1 MGEHKNPYP
10 GENNT
15 GHFWDD
21 ESDIR
26 ELNNRPPR
34 WYMWALYIGTISV
47 IIYALYFPTIP
58 WFGEH
63 NKGSANWTQVS
74 EMKESTQQL
83 EDYRQAKFADK
94 EKAIAD
100 SSLEEIVLNDDLREY
115 AVKTA
120 KVLFGDN
127 CAACHGAGGQGNDGF
142 PVLADDDWVFGGT
155 LAQINTTITHGKK
168 GNMPGKGMLGNL
180 SDPEM
185 EKLADYVMGLSQS
198 KKGDM
203 PAKGMLSNL
212 SNPDVEKI
220 ADHVMGLQSKTDLT
234 GQALYMKGMCMACHG
249 PTGKPTAP
257 TAANLTD
264 GIWRFK
270 ADDQRASVLRTIK
283 HGVNKAG
290 DPNTQKAE
298 MPAFGKSG
306 VINASQLKKLVV
318 YVHQLGGG
326 VKVIPPIPPEFLP
339 VKAKGTSFDAVIA
352 AAQANYKKALSV
364 SMAWRDTGKMIK
376 EAKKTKDVTLAKAAN
391 KQAVNALAQ
400 AAVAGTASPRF

>member
-21 ESDIR
+21 DDLR

-34 WYMWALYIGTISV
+34 WYMLALYIGTISV

-74 EMKESTQQL
+74 EMNESIQQL
-83 EDYRQAKFADK
+83 EDYRETKFADK

-180 SDPEM
+180 TDPEM
-185 EKLADYVMGLSQS
+185 EKLTDYVMGLSQG
-198 KKGDM
+198 KKD
-203 PAKGMLSNL
+203 PA
-212 SNPDVEKI
+212 
-220 ADHVMGLQSKTDLT
+220 
-234 GQALYMKGMCMACHG
+234 GQVLYMKGMCMACHG

-283 HGVNKAG
+283 HGVNKVG
-290 DPNTQKAE
+290 DANTQNAE
-298 MPAFGKSG
+298 MPAFGQSS
-306 VINASQLKKLVV
+306 VINATQLKKLVV

-326 VKVIPPIPPEFLP
+326 VKVVPPTPAEFLP
-339 VKAKGTSFDAVIA
+339 VEAKGGSFDAIIA
-352 AAQANYKKALSV
+352 AAEANYKKALEV
-364 SMAWRDTGKMIK
+364 NMAWRDTGKMIK
-376 EAKKTKDVTLAKAAN
+376 EAKKTKDIALAKAAN

-400 AAVAGTASPRF
+400 AAVAGNASPRF

>member
-1 MGEHKNPYP
+1 M
-10 GENNT
+10 
-15 GHFWDD
+15 
-21 ESDIR
+21 
-26 ELNNRPPR
+26 L
-34 WYMWALYIGTISV
+34 ALYIGTISV

-58 WFGEH
+58 WFDKH
-63 NKGSANWTQVS
+63 NKGFANWTQVS
-74 EMKESTQQL
+74 EMNESIQQL
-83 EDYRQAKFADK
+83 EDYRQSKFADK

-180 SDPEM
+180 TDPEM
-185 EKLADYVMGLSQS
+185 EKLTDYVMGLSQG
-198 KKGDM
+198 KKD
-203 PAKGMLSNL
+203 PA
-212 SNPDVEKI
+212 
-220 ADHVMGLQSKTDLT
+220 
-234 GQALYMKGMCMACHG
+234 GQVLYMKGMCMACHG

-283 HGVNKAG
+283 HGVNKVG
-290 DPNTQKAE
+290 DANTQNAE
-298 MPAFGKSG
+298 MPAFGQSG
-306 VINASQLKKLVV
+306 VINATQLKKLVV

-326 VKVIPPIPPEFLP
+326 VKVVPPTPAEFLP
-339 VKAKGTSFDAVIA
+339 VEAKGGSFDAIIA
-352 AAQANYKKALSV
+352 AAEANYKKALEV
-364 SMAWRDTGKMIK
+364 NMAWRDTGKMIK
-376 EAKKTKDVTLAKAAN
+376 EAKKTKDIALAKAAN

-400 AAVAGTASPRF
+400 AAVAGNASPRF

>member
-21 ESDIR
+21 DDLR

-34 WYMWALYIGTISV
+34 WYMLALYIGTISV

-74 EMKESTQQL
+74 EMNESIQQL
-83 EDYRQAKFADK
+83 EDYRQSKFADK

-180 SDPEM
+180 TDPEM
-185 EKLADYVMGLSQS
+185 EKLTDYVMGLSQG
-198 KKGDM
+198 KKD
-203 PAKGMLSNL
+203 PA
-212 SNPDVEKI
+212 
-220 ADHVMGLQSKTDLT
+220 
-234 GQALYMKGMCMACHG
+234 GQVLYMKGMCMACHG

-283 HGVNKAG
+283 HGVNKVG
-290 DPNTQKAE
+290 DANTQNAE
-298 MPAFGKSG
+298 MPAFGQSS
-306 VINASQLKKLVV
+306 VINATQLKKLVV

-326 VKVIPPIPPEFLP
+326 VKVVPPTPAEFLP
-339 VKAKGTSFDAVIA
+339 VEAKGGSFDAIIA
-352 AAQANYKKALSV
+352 AAEANYKKALEV
-364 SMAWRDTGKMIK
+364 NMAWRDTGKMIK
-376 EAKKTKDVTLAKAAN
+376 EAKKTKDIALAKAAN

-400 AAVAGTASPRF
+400 AAVAGNASPRF

>member
-21 ESDIR
+21 DDLR

-34 WYMWALYIGTISV
+34 WYMLALYIGTISV

-58 WFGEH
+58 WFDKH

-74 EMKESTQQL
+74 EMNESIQQL
-83 EDYRQAKFADK
+83 EDYRETKFADK

-180 SDPEM
+180 TDPEM
-185 EKLADYVMGLSQS
+185 EKLTDYVMGLSQG
-198 KKGDM
+198 KKD
-203 PAKGMLSNL
+203 PA
-212 SNPDVEKI
+212 
-220 ADHVMGLQSKTDLT
+220 
-234 GQALYMKGMCMACHG
+234 GQVLYMKGMCMACHG

-283 HGVNKAG
+283 HGVNKVG
-290 DPNTQKAE
+290 DANTQNAE
-298 MPAFGKSG
+298 MPAFGQSS
-306 VINASQLKKLVV
+306 VINATQLKKLVV

-326 VKVIPPIPPEFLP
+326 VKVVPPTPAEFLP
-339 VKAKGTSFDAVIA
+339 VEAKGGSFDAIIA
-352 AAQANYKKALSV
+352 AAEANYKKALEV
-364 SMAWRDTGKMIK
+364 NMAWRDTGKMIK
-376 EAKKTKDVTLAKAAN
+376 EAKKTKDIALAKAAN

-400 AAVAGTASPRF
+400 AAVAGNASPRF

>member
-21 ESDIR
+21 DNDVR

-34 WYMWALYIGTISV
+34 WYMLALYIGTISIV
-47 IIYALYFPTIP
+47 IYALYFPTIP

-63 NKGSANWTQVS
+63 NKGSANWTQIS
-74 EMKESTQQL
+74 EMKESVQQL
-83 EDYRQAKFADK
+83 EDYREAKFADK

-155 LAQINTTITHGKK
+155 LAQINTTITYGKK

-180 SDPEM
+180 TDPEV
-185 EKLADYVMGLSQS
+185 EKLTDYVMGLSQG
-198 KKGDM
+198 KKD
-203 PAKGMLSNL
+203 PA
-212 SNPDVEKI
+212 
-220 ADHVMGLQSKTDLT
+220 
-234 GQALYMKGMCMACHG
+234 GQVLYMKGMCMACHG

-283 HGVNKAG
+283 HGVNKVG
-290 DPNTQKAE
+290 DANTQNAE
-298 MPAFGKSG
+298 MPAFGQSS
-306 VINASQLKKLVV
+306 VINATQLKKLVV

-326 VKVIPPIPPEFLP
+326 VKVIPPTPAEFLP
-339 VKAKGTSFDAVIA
+339 VEAKGGSFDAVIA
-352 AAQANYKKALSV
+352 AAEANYKKALDV

-376 EAKKTKDVTLAKAAN
+376 EAKKTKDVALAKAAN
-391 KQAVNALAQ
+391 KQAVNSLAQ
-400 AAVAGTASPRF
+400 AAVAATASPRF

>member
-21 ESDIR
+21 DNDVR

-34 WYMWALYIGTISV
+34 WYMLALYIGTISIV
-47 IIYALYFPTIP
+47 IYALYFPTIP

-63 NKGSANWTQVS
+63 NKGSANWTQIS
-74 EMKESTQQL
+74 EMKESVQQL
-83 EDYRQAKFADK
+83 EDYREAKFADK

-155 LAQINTTITHGKK
+155 LAQINTTITYGKK

-180 SDPEM
+180 TDPEI
-185 EKLADYVMGLSQS
+185 EKLTDYVMGLSQG
-198 KKGDM
+198 KKD
-203 PAKGMLSNL
+203 PA
-212 SNPDVEKI
+212 
-220 ADHVMGLQSKTDLT
+220 
-234 GQALYMKGMCMACHG
+234 GQVLYMKGMCMACHG

-283 HGVNKAG
+283 HGVNKVG
-290 DPNTQKAE
+290 DANTQNAE
-298 MPAFGKSG
+298 MPAFGQSS
-306 VINASQLKKLVV
+306 VINATQLKKLVV

-326 VKVIPPIPPEFLP
+326 VKVIPPTPAEFLP
-339 VKAKGTSFDAVIA
+339 VEAKGGSFDAVIA
-352 AAQANYKKALSV
+352 AAEANYKKALDV

-376 EAKKTKDVTLAKAAN
+376 EAKKTKDVALAKAAN
-391 KQAVNALAQ
+391 KQAVNSLAQ
-400 AAVAGTASPRF
+400 AAVAATASPRF

>member
-21 ESDIR
+21 DNDVR

-34 WYMWALYIGTISV
+34 WYMLALYIGTISIV
-47 IIYALYFPTIP
+47 IYALYFPTIP

-63 NKGSANWTQVS
+63 NKGSANWTQIS
-74 EMKESTQQL
+74 EMKESVQQL
-83 EDYRQAKFADK
+83 EDYREAKFADK

-155 LAQINTTITHGKK
+155 LAQINTTITYGKK

-180 SDPEM
+180 TDPEM
-185 EKLADYVMGLSQS
+185 EKLTDYVMGLSQG
-198 KKGDM
+198 KKD
-203 PAKGMLSNL
+203 PA
-212 SNPDVEKI
+212 
-220 ADHVMGLQSKTDLT
+220 
-234 GQALYMKGMCMACHG
+234 GQVLYMKGMCMACHG

-283 HGVNKAG
+283 HGVNKVG
-290 DPNTQKAE
+290 DANTQNAE
-298 MPAFGKSG
+298 MPAFGQSG
-306 VINASQLKKLVV
+306 VINATQLKKLVV

-326 VKVIPPIPPEFLP
+326 VKVIPPTPAEFLP
-339 VKAKGTSFDAVIA
+339 VEAKGGSFDAIIA
-352 AAQANYKKALSV
+352 AAEANYKKALDV

-376 EAKKTKDVTLAKAAN
+376 EAKKTKDVALAKSAN
-391 KQAVNALAQ
+391 KQAVNSLAQ
-400 AAVAGTASPRF
+400 AAVAATASPRF

>member
-21 ESDIR
+21 DSDIR
-26 ELNNRPPR
+26 ELSNRPPR
-34 WYMWALYIGTISV
+34 WYMWALYMGTISIV
-47 IIYALYFPTIP
+47 IYAFYYPSIP
-58 WFGEH
+58 WFGDH
-63 NKGSANWTQVS
+63 NKGSANWTQIV
-74 EMKESTQQL
+74 EMEESVKQL
-83 EDYRQAKFADK
+83 EDYREAKFADK

-115 AVKTA
+115 SIKTA

-168 GNMPGKGMLGNL
+168 GSMPAKGMLGNL

-185 EKLADYVMGLSQS
+185 EKLTDYVIGLSQG
-198 KKGDM
+198 KKD
-203 PAKGMLSNL
+203 PA
-212 SNPDVEKI
+212 
-220 ADHVMGLQSKTDLT
+220 
-234 GQALYMKGMCMACHG
+234 GQVLYMKGMCMACHG

-283 HGVNKAG
+283 HGVNKFG
-290 DPNTQKAE
+290 DANTQNAE

-306 VINASQLKKLVV
+306 VINATQLKKLVV

-326 VKVIPPIPPEFLP
+326 VKVIPPTPAEFLP
-339 VKAKGTSFDAVIA
+339 AEAKGTSFDAVIA
-352 AAQANYKKALSV
+352 AADANYKKALDV
-364 SMAWRDTGKMIK
+364 NMAWRDTGKMIK
-376 EAKKTKDVTLAKAAN
+376 EAKKTKDVALAKAAN
-391 KQAVNALAQ
+391 KQAENALAQ
-400 AAVAGTASPRF
+400 AAVAGSASPRF